1 MVNDGI
7 LIGFIGFIGGI
18 VGAVITNSITLWLVK
33 KSEKKE
39 QVRKYKEEIKNI
51 LDEFCIIWDDY
62 QVTISHYSSAIIEM
76 KMQINILT
84 KDLTKKT
91 AKQDI
96 QFLTND
102 VICELHDFRT
112 SLIDTMPYIN
122 KEKIDSGLIDSEFD
136 EMCAKASN
144 IKNNLEK
151 N

>member
-39 QVRKYKEEIKNI
+39 QVRKYKEDIKDI

-62 QVTISHYSSAIIEM
+62 RVTICYHSSAIIEM
-76 KMQINILT
+76 KTQINILT
-84 KDLTKKT
+84 KELTKKT
-91 AKQDI
+91 SKQDI
-96 QFLTND
+96 KFLTND
-102 VICELHDFRT
+102 VICELHYFRT
-112 SLIDTMPYIN
+112 SLIDTMPHIN

-136 EMCAKASN
+136 KMCAKASN

-151 N
+151 I